1 MTVELNRKQTWALG
15 TEATLDTK
23 GENVVFEVDM
33 DTFPKVI
40 EFRDD
45 DTEDTLEEKGANGGV
60 PISNPNDTVKA
71 KTSSLRKAQK
81 IL

>member
-1 MTVELNRKQTWALG
+1 MTVELNRKQTRALG

-23 GENVVFEVDM
+23 EENEVFEVDM

-45 DTEDTLEEKGANGGV
+45 DTEDTLEEKGPPGV
-60 PISNPNDTVKA
+60 YQSRTPMITVKTR
-71 KTSSLRKAQK
+71 TSSLQKAQK